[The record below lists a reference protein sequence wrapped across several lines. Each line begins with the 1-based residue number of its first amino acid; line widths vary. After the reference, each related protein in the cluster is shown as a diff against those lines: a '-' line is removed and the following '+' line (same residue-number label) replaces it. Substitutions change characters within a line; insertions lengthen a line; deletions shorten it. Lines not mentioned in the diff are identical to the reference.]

1 VSGPS
6 HVPGRVR
13 GAGLSA
19 RAALIADQIRTAE
32 DLLQRL
38 AQVSSDLLYEE
49 YVAWHEETERL
60 LRFLLASDARLDNRA
75 APRRSAARGQAADL
89 LESLRK
95 GMGELQAV
103 TSRLGL
109 PDGPPASLAETAR
122 PAKVPRDGKVWV
134 IHGRNGELREKVAR
148 FLLHLG
154 LEPIILDEQ
163 AARGRTLIEKL
174 EAQTPLAFAVVLLTG
189 DDVGG
194 LAAEPGGLRPRA
206 RQNVIFELGFS
217 IAKLGRARVCAL
229 YEEGVELP
237 SDFRGV
243 EYKPLDAAGAWRWL
257 LARELLEAGLR
268 FDPIK
273 AL

>member
-1 VSGPS
+1 MSGLS

-13 GAGLSA
+13 GAGLRA
-19 RAALIADQIRTAE
+19 RAALIADQIRRAE

-38 AQVSSDLLYEE
+38 VQASSDQVHEE
-49 YVAWHEETERL
+49 YLAWHDETERL
-60 LRFLLASDARLDNRA
+60 LRFLLASDERVGRA
-75 APRRSAARGQAADL
+75 ALERSPARGQAAEL

-95 GMGELQAV
+95 GMGELRSV
-103 TSRLGL
+103 TDRLGL
-109 PDGPPASLAETAR
+109 PDGPAASPPAAAG
-122 PAKVPRDGKVWV
+122 AADGKVWV

-148 FLLHLG
+148 FLLNLG

-174 EAQTPLAFAVVLLTG
+174 EAQAPLAFAVVLLTG

-194 LAAEPGGLRPRA
+194 LAAEPAGLRPRA

-243 EYKPLDAAGAWRWL
+243 EYKPLDPAGAWRRQ

-268 FDPIK
+268 FDPRR

>member
-1 VSGPS
+1 MSGPS
-6 HVPGRVR
+6 HAPGRVR

-19 RAALIADQIRTAE
+19 RAALIAEQIRRAE

-38 AQVSSDLLYEE
+38 AQASSDQAYEE
-49 YVAWHEETERL
+49 YVAWHDETERL
-60 LRFLLASDARLDNRA
+60 LRFLLSSDERIARAVL
-75 APRRSAARGQAADL
+75 RRSPARGQAAEL
-89 LESLRK
+89 LDNLRK
-95 GMGELQAV
+95 EMGELRSA
-103 TSRLGL
+103 TGRLGL
-109 PDGPPASLAETAR
+109 PEGPGASLPEATR
-122 PAKVPRDGKVWV
+122 PAEVPKDGKVWV

-148 FLLHLG
+148 FLLGLG
-154 LEPIILDEQ
+154 LEPVILDEQ

-174 EAQTPLAFAVVLLTG
+174 EAQAPLAFAVVLLTG

-243 EYKPLDAAGAWRWL
+243 EYKPLDTAGAWRRQ
-257 LARELLEAGLR
+257 LARELLEAGLH
-268 FDPIK
+268 FDPFQ